1 MSTIMV
7 YTEIKQLVQYMKG
20 IELIHSSLFELMFL
34 IQIEMK
40 KVVKNSDTNLS
51 PIEILLLRSLSE
63 HGEVSQQQ
71 LAEQLSKDKAQITR
85 LIQQLEK
92 KQLITKYRNPQDKR
106 SYIVKANNI
115 VKEKMVG
122 LIEYE
127 NNLVKL
133 MLDGA
138 SEKEIQSMENL
149 LQLMKNNLNSCK

>member
-1 MSTIMV
+1 MV

-115 VKEKMVG
+115 VKEKMAG

>member
-1 MSTIMV
+1 
-7 YTEIKQLVQYMKG
+7 MKG